1 MLTGQARAYFAKCLA
16 EAPASN
22 FGELEVEDKLALRN
36 LTTHL
41 EEIREEAWDHEVKKV
56 EFIGPSIWDDAVHG
70 RSGYASVNID
80 GVIYRPNDCVILRSG
95 ELESLIL
102 ECRFY

>member
-1 MLTGQARAYFAKCLA
+1 MLTGKARAYFAKCLA

-22 FGELEVEDKLALRN
+22 FGELEAEDKLALRD

-41 EEIREEAWDHEVKKV
+41 EEIREETWNHEVKEIK
-56 EFIGPSIWDDAVHG
+56 FIGSSIWDDAVHG
-70 RSGYASVNID
+70 RTGYASVNID

-95 ELESLIL
+95 KLESLIF
-102 ECRFY
+102 ETRFS